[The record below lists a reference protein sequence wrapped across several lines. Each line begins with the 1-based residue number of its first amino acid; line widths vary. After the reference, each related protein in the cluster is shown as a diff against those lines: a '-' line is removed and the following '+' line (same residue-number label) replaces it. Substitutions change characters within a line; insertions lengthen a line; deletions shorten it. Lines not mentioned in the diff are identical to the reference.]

1 MLYAI
6 IMFQREEMSARM
18 GDADQELDE
27 HCLLGLARP
36 GPGQDQ
42 SSYSM
47 TPYTLEDLPHE
58 SSSSL

>member
-1 MLYAI
+1 
-6 IMFQREEMSARM
+6 MFQREEMSARM